1 MALIDLDGI
10 SFGYPNGN
18 QVLEGLNIRLEEGD
32 KIGLLGENGTG
43 KTTLFHVI
51 LGLLKP
57 NKGEIYIF
65 GKRRK
70 TEQDF
75 KEIRRVIGLLF
86 QDSDDQLFCPSVIED
101 VAFGPLNMGMNH
113 QEATDRAEQTL
124 DELGISHLRNR
135 IPYQLSGGEKRLVS
149 MATILSMRP
158 EIILL
163 DEPTTGLDE
172 KTRERL
178 ISVLQNYPAKAWI
191 MISQIRSTIEAMS
204 NKYYK
209 MNGGRVDLVYKPN
222 PDQNVSLPRAPLPL
236 KQ

>member
-1 MALIDLDGI
+1 MALINLDGI

-18 QVLEGLNIRLEEGD
+18 QVLKGLSLRLEEGD

-43 KTTLFHVI
+43 KTTLFHII

-57 NKGEIYIF
+57 SKGEINIF
-65 GKRRK
+65 GKKRE

-75 KEIRRVIGLLF
+75 KKIRGAIGLLF
-86 QDSDDQLFCPSVIED
+86 QDSDNQLFCPTVIED

-113 QEATDRAEQTL
+113 HEATVRSEQTL

-135 IPYQLSGGEKRLVS
+135 VPYQLSGGEKRLVS

-158 EIILL
+158 EILLL

-178 ISVLQNYPAKAWI
+178 ISVLQNYPAKGWI
-191 MISQIRSTIEAMS
+191 MISQIRSTIESIS

-209 MNGGRVDLVYKPN
+209 MNGGGVDLV
-222 PDQNVSLPRAPLPL
+222 
-236 KQ
+236 

>member
-1 MALIDLDGI
+1 MSLIGLKEI
-10 SFGYPNGN
+10 SFRYPNGN
-18 QVLEGLNIRLEEGD
+18 QVLEGLSLHLEEGD
-32 KIGLLGENGTG
+32 KIGLLGKNGTG
-43 KTTLFHVI
+43 KTTLFHII

-57 NKGEIYIF
+57 YKGEISIF
-65 GKRRK
+65 GKKRK

-75 KEIRRVIGLLF
+75 KKIRRSIGLLF

-101 VAFGPLNMGMNH
+101 VAFGPLNMGMTH
-113 QEATDRAEQTL
+113 QEAKDRAEQTL
-124 DELGISHLRNR
+124 EELGISHLRNR
-135 IPYQLSGGEKRLVS
+135 VPYQLSGGEKRLVS
-149 MATILSMRP
+149 TATILSMRP
-158 EIILL
+158 EILLL

-209 MNGGRVDLVYKPN
+209 MNGGKVDLV
-222 PDQNVSLPRAPLPL
+222 
-236 KQ
+236 

>member
-1 MALIDLDGI
+1 MALINLDGI

-18 QVLEGLNIRLEEGD
+18 QVLKGLSLRLEEGD

-43 KTTLFHVI
+43 KTTLFHII

-57 NKGEIYIF
+57 SKGEINIF
-65 GKRRK
+65 GKKRE

-75 KEIRRVIGLLF
+75 KKIRGAIGLLF
-86 QDSDDQLFCPSVIED
+86 QDSDDQLFCPTVIED

-113 QEATDRAEQTL
+113 HEATVRSEQTL

-135 IPYQLSGGEKRLVS
+135 VPYQLSGGEKRLVS

-158 EIILL
+158 EILLL

-178 ISVLQNYPAKAWI
+178 ISMLQNYPAKAWI
-191 MISQIRSTIEAMS
+191 MISQIRSTIESIS

-209 MNGGRVDLVYKPN
+209 MNGGRVDLV
-222 PDQNVSLPRAPLPL
+222 
-236 KQ
+236 

>member
-1 MALIDLDGI
+1 MSLIDLEGI
-10 SFGYPNGN
+10 SFRYPNGN
-18 QVLEGLNIRLEEGD
+18 QVLDGLSLSLEKGD

-43 KTTLFHVI
+43 KTTLFHII

-57 NKGEIYIF
+57 YKGEISIF

-75 KEIRRVIGLLF
+75 KEIRRAIGLLF
-86 QDSDDQLFCPSVIED
+86 QDSDDQIFCPTVMED
-101 VAFGPLNMGMNH
+101 VAFGPLNLGMRH
-113 QEATDRAEQTL
+113 QEAKDRAEQTL
-124 DELGISHLRNR
+124 EELGISRLRNR
-135 IPYQLSGGEKRLVS
+135 VPYQLSGGEKRLVS

-158 EIILL
+158 EILLL

-172 KTRERL
+172 KTKERL

-191 MISQIRSTIEAMS
+191 VISHVRSTIEAMS

-209 MNGGRVDLVYKPN
+209 MNEGRVYLV
-222 PDQNVSLPRAPLPL
+222 
-236 KQ
+236 

>member
-1 MALIDLDGI
+1 MALINLDGI

-18 QVLEGLNIRLEEGD
+18 QVLKGLSLRLEEGD

-43 KTTLFHVI
+43 KTTLFHII

-57 NKGEIYIF
+57 SKGEINIF
-65 GKRRK
+65 GKKRE

-75 KEIRRVIGLLF
+75 KKIRGAIGLLF
-86 QDSDDQLFCPSVIED
+86 QDSDNQLFCPTVIED

-113 QEATDRAEQTL
+113 HEATVRSEQTL

-135 IPYQLSGGEKRLVS
+135 VPYQLSGGEKRLVS

-158 EIILL
+158 KILLL

-178 ISVLQNYPAKAWI
+178 ISVLQNYPARAWI
-191 MISQIRSTIEAMS
+191 MISQIRSTIESIS

-209 MNGGRVDLVYKPN
+209 MNGGGVDLV
-222 PDQNVSLPRAPLPL
+222 
-236 KQ
+236 

>member
-1 MALIDLDGI
+1 MVKSMALIDLEGI
-10 SFGYPNGN
+10 SFQYPNGN

-43 KTTLFHVI
+43 KTTLFHII

-101 VAFGPLNMGMNH
+101 VAFGPLNKTACLNGNH
-113 QEATDRAEQTL
+113 IVHEAGDPFA
-124 DELGISHLRNR
+124 G
-135 IPYQLSGGEKRLVS
+135 
-149 MATILSMRP
+149 
-158 EIILL
+158 
-163 DEPTTGLDE
+163 
-172 KTRERL
+172 
-178 ISVLQNYPAKAWI
+178 
-191 MISQIRSTIEAMS
+191 
-204 NKYYK
+204 
-209 MNGGRVDLVYKPN
+209 
-222 PDQNVSLPRAPLPL
+222 
-236 KQ
+236 

>member
-1 MALIDLDGI
+1 MSLIDLEGI
-10 SFGYPNGN
+10 SFQYPNGN
-18 QVLEGLNIRLEEGD
+18 QVLEGLSLRLEEGD

-43 KTTLFHVI
+43 KTTLFHII

-75 KEIRRVIGLLF
+75 KKIRRAIGLLF

-101 VAFGPLNMGMNH
+101 VAFG
-113 QEATDRAEQTL
+113 

-135 IPYQLSGGEKRLVS
+135 VPYQLSGGEKRLVS
-149 MATILSMRP
+149 TATILSMRP
-158 EIILL
+158 EILLL

-172 KTRERL
+172 KTTDRL
-178 ISVLQNYPAKAWI
+178 ISVLQNYPEKAWI
-191 MISQIRSTIEAMS
+191 MISQIPSVIEALTD
-204 NKYYK
+204 KCYRLQ
-209 MNGGRVDLVYKPN
+209 GGRIHPV
-222 PDQNVSLPRAPLPL
+222 
-236 KQ
+236 

>member
-1 MALIDLDGI
+1 MALIDLEGI
-10 SFGYPNGN
+10 SFRYPNGN
-18 QVLEGLNIRLEEGD
+18 QVLEGLDLRLEEGD

-43 KTTLFHVI
+43 KTTLFHII

-57 NKGEIYIF
+57 YKGEISIF
-65 GKRRK
+65 GKKRK

-75 KEIRRVIGLLF
+75 KKIRRAIGLLF

-113 QEATDRAEQTL
+113 KEAKDRAEQTL

-135 IPYQLSGGEKRLVS
+135 VPYQLSGGEKRLVS
-149 MATILSMRP
+149 MATILSIRP
-158 EIILL
+158 EILLL

-172 KTRERL
+172 KTKERL

-191 MISQIRSTIEAMS
+191 VISHVRSTIEAMS

-209 MNGGRVDLVYKPN
+209 INGGRVDLV
-222 PDQNVSLPRAPLPL
+222 
-236 KQ
+236 

>member
-1 MALIDLDGI
+1 MSLIDLEGI
-10 SFGYPNGN
+10 SFQYPNGN
-18 QVLEGLNIRLEEGD
+18 QVLEGLSLHLEEGD

-43 KTTLFHVI
+43 KTTLFHII

-57 NKGEIYIF
+57 TKGEITIF
-65 GKRRK
+65 GKRRE

-75 KEIRRVIGLLF
+75 KKIRGAIGLLF

-113 QEATDRAEQTL
+113 HEAKDRAEQTL

-135 IPYQLSGGEKRLVS
+135 VPYQLSGGEKRLVS

-158 EIILL
+158 EILLL

-172 KTRERL
+172 KTKERL

-191 MISQIRSTIEAMS
+191 IISHVQSTIEAMS

-209 MNGGRVDLVYKPN
+209 MNGGRVD
-222 PDQNVSLPRAPLPL
+222 RE
-236 KQ
+236 

>member
-1 MALIDLDGI
+1 MSLIDLDGI
-10 SFGYPNGN
+10 SFRYPNGN
-18 QVLEGLNIRLEEGD
+18 QVLEGLSLRLEEGD

-43 KTTLFHVI
+43 KTTLFHII

-75 KEIRRVIGLLF
+75 KKIRRAIGLLF
-86 QDSDDQLFCPSVIED
+86 QDSDDQIFCPSVIED
-101 VAFGPLNMGMNH
+101 VAFGPLNMGMKH
-113 QEATDRAEQTL
+113 QEATERAERTL

-135 IPYQLSGGEKRLVS
+135 VPYQLSGGEKRLVS

-158 EIILL
+158 EILLL

-172 KTRERL
+172 KTTDRL

-191 MISQIRSTIEAMS
+191 MISQIGSTIEAMS

-209 MNGGRVDLVYKPN
+209 MNGGKVDLV
-222 PDQNVSLPRAPLPL
+222 
-236 KQ
+236 

>member
-10 SFGYPNGN
+10 SFQYPNGN
-18 QVLEGLNIRLEEGD
+18 QVLEGLSLRLEEGD

-43 KTTLFHVI
+43 KTTLFHII

-113 QEATDRAEQTL
+113 QVATDRAEQTL

-135 IPYQLSGGEKRLVS
+135 VPYQLSGGEKRLVS

-158 EIILL
+158 EILLL

-178 ISVLQNYPAKAWI
+178 ISVLQNYPVKAWI

-209 MNGGRVDLVYKPN
+209 MNGRRVDLV
-222 PDQNVSLPRAPLPL
+222 
-236 KQ
+236 

>member
-1 MALIDLDGI
+1 MSLIDLEGI
-10 SFGYPNGN
+10 SFQYPNGN
-18 QVLEGLNIRLEEGD
+18 QVLEGLSLRLEEGD

-43 KTTLFHVI
+43 KTTLFHII

-57 NKGEIYIF
+57 TKGEITIF
-65 GKRRK
+65 GKKRE

-75 KEIRRVIGLLF
+75 KKIRGAIGLLF
-86 QDSDDQLFCPSVIED
+86 QDSDDQLFCPTVMED

-113 QEATDRAEQTL
+113 HEATERAEQTL
-124 DELGISHLRNR
+124 EELGILRFKNR
-135 IPYQLSGGEKRLVS
+135 VPYQLSGGEKRLVS

-158 EIILL
+158 EILLL

-172 KTRERL
+172 KTKERL

-191 MISQIRSTIEAMS
+191 IISHVQSTTEAMS

-209 MNGGRVDLVYKPN
+209 MNGGRVDLV
-222 PDQNVSLPRAPLPL
+222 
-236 KQ
+236 

>member
-1 MALIDLDGI
+1 MSLIDLDGI
-10 SFGYPNGN
+10 SFRYPNGN
-18 QVLEGLNIRLEEGD
+18 QVLEGLSLRLEEGD

-43 KTTLFHVI
+43 KTTLFHII

-65 GKRRK
+65 GERRK

-75 KEIRRVIGLLF
+75 KKIRRAIGLLF

-101 VAFGPLNMGMNH
+101 VAFGPLNMGMKH
-113 QEATDRAEQTL
+113 QEATERAERTL

-135 IPYQLSGGEKRLVS
+135 VPYQLSGGEKRLVS

-158 EIILL
+158 EILLL

-172 KTRERL
+172 KTTDRL

-191 MISQIRSTIEAMS
+191 MISQIGSTIEAMS

-209 MNGGRVDLVYKPN
+209 MNGGKVDLV
-222 PDQNVSLPRAPLPL
+222 
-236 KQ
+236 